1 MKLIVKFNLVLSLVF
16 AIAFVVAGFFT
27 HALLQRNA
35 KAEIQENAR
44 IMIDSATAVRTYT
57 STQIKPLLKT
67 QMTYTFMPQSVSA
80 YSANEYF
87 KLLRNKYPDYSYK
100 EATLNPTNP
109 SDRATD
115 WEADIVRLFRQAP
128 DKTEVV
134 DERDT
139 PAGRALYIA
148 KPLKISDPA
157 CLDCHDTPDR
167 APRTVIEQYGSA
179 NGFGWKV
186 GDIVAAQIITAP
198 MTLPI
203 QRANHAFTA
212 FMLSLAAVFVVLIVA
227 INASATSPFPTSR
240 HPGRTKSA
248 LSPSRSGACGRAW
261 WKPSRCWRTDFRAA
275 RANRASDGLDLLPSW
290 EAFYAVSEEPRTF
303 SFSFAGVLLDCSRKR
318 QEKKGSAAGGRS

>member
-16 AIAFVVAGFFT
+16 AIAFVLAGFFT

-35 KAEIQENAR
+35 KAEIEENAR
-44 IMIDSATAVRTYT
+44 IMIDSASAVRSYT

-87 KLLRNKYPDYSYK
+87 KLLRKKYPDYSYK

-115 WEADIVRLFRQAP
+115 WEADIVRLFRQSP
-128 DKTEVV
+128 EKTEVV

-148 KPLKISDPA
+148 KPLKIADPA

-186 GDIVAAQIITAP
+186 NDIVAAQIITAP
-198 MTLPI
+198 MQLPI

-212 FMLSLAAVFVVLIVA
+212 FMLSLAAVFIVLIVA
-227 INASATSPFPTSR
+227 INVLLMYLVIRPVNLLSNIASEVSLGNLTVPDFETS
-240 HPGRTKSA
+240 GK
-248 LSPSRSGACGRAW
+248 
-261 WKPSRCWRTDFRAA
+261 DEI
-275 RANRASDGLDLLPSW
+275 ASLA
-290 EAFYAVSEEPRTF
+290 EAFR
-303 SFSFAGVLLDCSRKR
+303 RMR
-318 QEKKGSAAGGRS
+318 RSLVEAIKMLEN

>member
-16 AIAFVVAGFFT
+16 AIGFVLAGLFT

-87 KLLRNKYPDYSYK
+87 KLLHKKYPEYSYK

-115 WEADIVRLFRQAP
+115 WEADIVRIFRQTP
-128 DKTEVV
+128 DKTEIV

-186 GDIVAAQIITAP
+186 NDIVAAQIITAP
-198 MTLPI
+198 MQLPI

-227 INASATSPFPTSR
+227 INALLMYLVIRPVNQLSNIASEVSLGNLDVPDFQASGKDEIATLAESFR
-240 HPGRTKSA
+240 RMR
-248 LSPSRSGACGRAW
+248 RS
-261 WKPSRCWRTDFRAA
+261 
-275 RANRASDGLDLLPSW
+275 LV
-290 EAFYAVSEEPRTF
+290 EAIKMLEN
-303 SFSFAGVLLDCSRKR
+303 
-318 QEKKGSAAGGRS
+318 

>member
-1 MKLIVKFNLVLSLVF
+1 MRLIVKFNLVLSLVF
-16 AIAFVVAGFFT
+16 AIAFVLAGLFT

-35 KAEIQENAR
+35 KAEIEENAR

-87 KLLRNKYPDYSYK
+87 KLLRKKYPEYSYK

-148 KPLKISDPA
+148 KPLKIADPA

-186 GDIVAAQIITAP
+186 NDIVAAQIITAP
-198 MTLPI
+198 MQLPI
-203 QRANHAFTA
+203 ERANHAFTA
-212 FMLSLAAVFVVLIVA
+212 FMLSLAAVFVVLIA
-227 INASATSPFPTSR
+227 SINALLMLLVIRPVNQLSNIASEVSLGNLDVPDFASSGKDEIATLAESFR
-240 HPGRTKSA
+240 RMRKS
-248 LSPSRSGACGRAW
+248 LV
-261 WKPSRCWRTDFRAA
+261 
-275 RANRASDGLDLLPSW
+275 
-290 EAFYAVSEEPRTF
+290 EAIKMLE
-303 SFSFAGVLLDCSRKR
+303 G
-318 QEKKGSAAGGRS
+318 

>member
-1 MKLIVKFNLVLSLVF
+1 MKLIVKFNLVLSVVF
-16 AIAFVVAGFFT
+16 AIAFVLAGLFT

-35 KAEIQENAR
+35 KAEIEENAR
-44 IMIDSATAVRTYT
+44 IMIDSASAVRTYT
-57 STQIKPLLKT
+57 STQIKPLLAT
-67 QMTYTFMPQSVSA
+67 QMTYKFMPQSVSA

-87 KLLRNKYPDYSYK
+87 KLLHKKYPEYSYK

-115 WEADIVRLFRQAP
+115 WEADIVRMFRQTP
-128 DKTEVV
+128 EKTEVV

-139 PAGRALYIA
+139 PAGRAVYIA
-148 KPLKISDPA
+148 KPLKIADPA

-186 GDIVAAQIITAP
+186 NDIVAAQIITAP

-227 INASATSPFPTSR
+227 INALLMVLVIRPVNQLSNIASEVSLGNLSVPDFETSGKDEIATLADAFR
-240 HPGRTKSA
+240 RMRKS
-248 LSPSRSGACGRAW
+248 LV
-261 WKPSRCWRTDFRAA
+261 
-275 RANRASDGLDLLPSW
+275 
-290 EAFYAVSEEPRTF
+290 EAIKMLEN
-303 SFSFAGVLLDCSRKR
+303 
-318 QEKKGSAAGGRS
+318 

>member
-1 MKLIVKFNLVLSLVF
+1 MKLIVKFNLVLSVVF
-16 AIAFVVAGFFT
+16 AIAFVLAGLFT

-35 KAEIQENAR
+35 KAEIEENAR
-44 IMIDSATAVRTYT
+44 IMIDSASAVRTYT
-57 STQIKPLLKT
+57 STQIKPLLAT
-67 QMTYTFMPQSVSA
+67 QMTYKFMPQSVSA

-87 KLLRNKYPDYSYK
+87 KLLHKKYPEYSYK

-148 KPLKISDPA
+148 KPLKIADPA

-186 GDIVAAQIITAP
+186 NDIVAAQIITAP
-198 MTLPI
+198 MQLPI

-227 INASATSPFPTSR
+227 INALLMVLVIRPVNQLSNIASEVSLGNLSVPDFETSGKDEIATLADAFR
-240 HPGRTKSA
+240 RMRKS
-248 LSPSRSGACGRAW
+248 LV
-261 WKPSRCWRTDFRAA
+261 
-275 RANRASDGLDLLPSW
+275 
-290 EAFYAVSEEPRTF
+290 EAIKMLEN
-303 SFSFAGVLLDCSRKR
+303 
-318 QEKKGSAAGGRS
+318 

>member
-1 MKLIVKFNLVLSLVF
+1 MKLIVKFNLVLFVVF
-16 AIAFVVAGFFT
+16 AIAFVLAGLFT

-35 KAEIQENAR
+35 KAEIEENAR
-44 IMIDSATAVRTYT
+44 IMIDSASAVRTYT
-57 STQIKPLLKT
+57 STQIKPLLAT
-67 QMTYTFMPQSVSA
+67 QMTYKFMPQSVSA

-87 KLLRNKYPDYSYK
+87 KLLHKKYPEYSYK

-115 WEADIVRLFRQAP
+115 WEADIVRMFRQTP
-128 DKTEVV
+128 EKTEVV

-148 KPLKISDPA
+148 KPLKIADPA

-186 GDIVAAQIITAP
+186 NDIVAAQIITAP
-198 MTLPI
+198 MQLPI

-227 INASATSPFPTSR
+227 INALLMVLVIRPVNQLSNIASEVSLGNLSVPDFETSGKDEIATLADAFR
-240 HPGRTKSA
+240 RMRKS
-248 LSPSRSGACGRAW
+248 LV
-261 WKPSRCWRTDFRAA
+261 
-275 RANRASDGLDLLPSW
+275 
-290 EAFYAVSEEPRTF
+290 EAIKMLEN
-303 SFSFAGVLLDCSRKR
+303 
-318 QEKKGSAAGGRS
+318 